1 MGAKQFVAGYSG
13 ILGLPVYIDPSGA
26 EGITNMIIMI
36 IGILIASVFSFV
48 ATYATYKDDAD
59 KAQA

>member
-1 MGAKQFVAGYSG
+1 
-13 ILGLPVYIDPSGA
+13 
-26 EGITNMIIMI
+26 MIIMI